1 MEFYDITEDVYPHP
15 GEYILYVPSQAIV
28 LCGAYT
34 GERIKALHN
43 GKILEDRVENGK
55 VLKDR
60 VENFKKIKIG
70 KKERKAKFV
79 SKCKAC
85 GS

>member
-1 MEFYDITEDVYPHP
+1 MEFYDITEEAYPHP

-28 LCGAYT
+28 LRGAYT

-43 GKILEDRVENGK
+43 GKLLEDK
-55 VLKDR
+55 

-70 KKERKAKFV
+70 MKERKAKFV

-85 GS
+85 GK

>member
-1 MEFYDITEDVYPHP
+1 MEFYEITDEDKPHP
-15 GEYILYVPSQAIV
+15 GEYILYVPSRAIV

-34 GERIKALHN
+34 GARIKALHN
-43 GKILEDRVENGK
+43 GKLIEDK
-55 VLKDR
+55 A
-60 VENFKKIKIG
+60 ENFMKIKIG
-70 KKERKAKFV
+70 TKEKRKKFF